1 MSIHNVLN
9 TALYG
14 TLTASAGLTA
24 LLAGTTSAYFEQ
36 AGDDAALPYVVW
48 SYVAVSDDNLNSH
61 RTKQAVVFVRGY
73 NQDGP
78 ALAGS
83 IDAQIDAALHRK
95 VLNVS
100 GWANFWTAREQDLTA
115 VETDAAN
122 VKTWMSGGYYRIRLE
137 DV

>member
-36 AGDDAALPYVVW
+36 ASDDAELPYVVW
-48 SYVAVSDDNLNSH
+48 SYISAGDDNRTAH

-73 NQDGP
+73 NQTGP

-83 IDAQIDAALHRK
+83 IDAQIDAALHGK
-95 VLNVS
+95 ALNVS